1 MKQNTLLKHLPL
13 VVGIL
18 LPLVFVG
25 VAVGMSVAS
34 TSKIQPAHD
43 FIYVTD
49 QSPYAT
55 FASEYRVESDRVVL
69 VSTPVVEGREG
80 TRRGAPTLYRY
91 NVKENT
97 TTALSE
103 ADARALSV
111 TPGPS
116 SPDGYIVEHRYGGSF
131 GIFGGGDESGFYVSK
146 EGVGKRLPALTNER
160 SAYGFAVIGW
170 IR

>member
-1 MKQNTLLKHLPL
+1 MQQNTLLKHLPL
-13 VVGIL
+13 FIGIL

-25 VAVGMSVAS
+25 VAVGISIAA

-49 QSPYAT
+49 QAPYSGYAN
-55 FASEYRVESDRVVL
+55 EYIVEGDRIVL
-69 VSTPVVEGREG
+69 APAPVLEGRESA
-80 TRRGAPTLYRY
+80 RRGAPTLYRY
-91 NVKENT
+91 NVLENT

-103 ADARALSV
+103 ADIKALSV

-146 EGVGKRLPALTNER
+146 EGVGKRLPALTNAR
-160 SAYGFAVIGW
+160 GSYGFSVIGW